1 MTKEIR
7 PEHIKQAA
15 ELLKKEH
22 SERLRLEK
30 LAEQTS
36 LEKRAQRIA
45 FREVELGVCEP
56 FRSFDEFSEKVAA
69 LAKED
74 LDVVEKALERGY
86 TSGSRLGGELVGDG
100 RQKPNN
106 PLEHFVLTGEL
117 VNE

>member
-1 MTKEIR
+1 MSKQIR
-7 PEHIKQAA
+7 AEHIKQAG
-15 ELLKKEH
+15 ELLRREH
-22 SERLRLEK
+22 TERVRLEK
-30 LAEQTS
+30 VASSLE
-36 LEKRAQRIA
+36 LEKRAQKLA

-56 FRSFDEFSEKVAA
+56 FRTFDEFAEKVAS

-86 TSGSRLGGELVGDG
+86 GSSRRTGDELVGET
-100 RQKPNN
+100 KYKVSN